1 MIQIY
6 DLYLNFVIYPSYN
19 LILKASKRSG
29 RPNKTSTKR
38 ISRAH
43 LGPIEAEQSTEQ
55 LITSSEENHIK
66 KHLFIL
72 KYLYF
77 FQMI

>member
-1 MIQIY
+1 MFLLI
-6 DLYLNFVIYPSYN
+6 SYN
-19 LILKASKRSG
+19 LIFKASKRSG

-72 KYLYF
+72 KYLSILF
-77 FQMI
+77 FSLAKIKKKNT